1 MENRNYK
8 KKPLKREYLT
18 AMQKNQIL
26 KVKYSL
32 LESEKDF
39 IDLKDIELKDKEIE
53 AKREIKKLFFKRFL
67 FDKENKTS

>member
-53 AKREIKKLFFKRFL
+53 AKREIKKLFFKPIFV
-67 FDKENKTS
+67 